1 MTSSE
6 RRKGKGAHVG
16 YDSVDVGVGIAI
28 AVLACCEFAKVA
40 GGDGANGIEETKDDA
55 ACVGAVDLDI
65 KLRE

>member
-6 RRKGKGAHVG
+6 RRMGKSAHVG

-40 GGDGANGIEETKDDA
+40 GGDGTDGVEETKDDA
-55 ACVGAVDLDI
+55 AGVGAVDLDI